1 MLDGL
6 IYHDFC
12 LLLAWILGRD
22 DIRVMCVCVCVCA
35 CVCVYVCVLY
45 IGLVKSRYLLK
56 LPGFL
61 RVAFSKE
68 EGEVS
73 LASPL
78 HVSSRTNLIS
88 T

>member
-1 MLDGL
+1 MCLMGL
-6 IYHDFC
+6 FITTFACFWHGFWVEMIFA
-12 LLLAWILGRD
+12 L
-22 DIRVMCVCVCVCA
+22 CVCVCVCA

-45 IGLVKSRYLLK
+45 IDLVKSRYLLK